1 MNDSTLTVM
10 MMEMFR
16 EHLLIIPIM
25 LLLFGAICA
34 ALAPGRIGGIVVTV
48 VAGVTLAF
56 TFWILQLAMAG
67 EPLVYQVGGW
77 APPQGIV
84 LVADRLSALLALIAT
99 LLALASSIYTLTSRK
114 LLEQTYFHVMFL
126 LLLMALLGVFF
137 TGDLFNLYVFMEM
150 VILSSVILVALA
162 DRPVSAE
169 VTFKYTILSAL
180 GSTALLFGIG
190 LIYGAMGT
198 LNMAEIALHIHEG
211 PTPVLIPF
219 GAAMLLMVFL
229 LKAGIVP
236 FHFWLPDAHSA
247 APAAVSAML
256 SGMLVKVGVYG
267 VLRMATLLFPGTP
280 ALSVVAWLGAAS
292 ALFGGLAALANGD
305 LKRLLAYSTIAN
317 VGLIMMAIGWG
328 GQWGLM
334 AAIVHM
340 VNHALFKGGLFLAG
354 GYLAERYHEHSLR
367 RLTGFANLTP
377 GIAVVFGIGAVALA
391 GLPPTG
397 GFVSKL
403 MLIQAGWLDGAG
415 PLWLVAIIASGL
427 SIAYSIRL
435 FIRLLWGATP
445 AWAVA
450 LTPHLPRQ
458 RLGGL
463 AAALLVAGVLL
474 LGILPSLLTTVAG
487 AAAAE
492 ILDPQ
497 IYIHAVLGGLP

>member
-1 MNDSTLTVM
+1 MIDLAHALPVI
-10 MMEMFR
+10 EVLR
-16 EHLLIIPIM
+16 EHLLILPIM
-25 LLLFGAICA
+25 LLLVGAVCA
-34 ALAPGRIGGIVVTV
+34 ALLPGRAAGILVTV
-48 VAGVTLAF
+48 VVGVTLAIN
-56 TFWILQLAMAG
+56 FWILQLALDG
-67 EPLVYQVGGW
+67 GPLVYFVGGW

-84 LVADRLSALLALIAT
+84 LVADRLSALLALVAM
-99 LLALASSIYTLTSRK
+99 LLALASSIYTLTSQK
-114 LLEQTYFHVMFL
+114 LLDHTYFHVLFLFL
-126 LLLMALLGVFF
+126 LMSLVGVFF

-150 VILSSVILVALA
+150 VILSSVILVAMA

-198 LNMAEIALHIHEG
+198 LNMAEIALHIQEG
-211 PTPVLIPF
+211 PVPVLIPF

-229 LKAGIVP
+229 LKAGVVP

-247 APAAVSAML
+247 APSAVSAML

-267 VLRMATLLFPGTP
+267 VLRMSTLLFPETP
-280 ALSVVAWLGAAS
+280 ALAVVAWLGAAS

-317 VGLIMMAIGWG
+317 VGLIMIAISWG

-334 AAIVHM
+334 AAIAHM

-367 RLTGFANLTP
+367 SLTGFASLSP
-377 GIAVVFGIGAVALA
+377 GVAIVFGIGAVALA

-403 MLIQAGWLDGAG
+403 LLIQAGWLDGG
-415 PLWLVAIIASGL
+415 LLLPVAILASGL

-435 FIRLLWGATP
+435 FIKLWWGTRSD
-445 AWAVA
+445 WAVA

-458 RLGGL
+458 RLVSVP
-463 AAALLVAGVLL
+463 AALLVTAVLV

-487 AAAAE
+487 AAASE
-492 ILDPQ
+492 LLQPE
-497 IYIHAVLGGLP
+497 IYIHAVLGGSP